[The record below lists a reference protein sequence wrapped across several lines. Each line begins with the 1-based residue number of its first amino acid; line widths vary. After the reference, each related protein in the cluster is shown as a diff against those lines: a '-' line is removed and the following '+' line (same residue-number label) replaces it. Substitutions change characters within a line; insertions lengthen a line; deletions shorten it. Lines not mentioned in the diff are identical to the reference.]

1 MASRKKRQTY
11 VEELVDALVNMGV
24 TGQFSGELTATP
36 FRKETGEDTNF
47 NIGGNAEID
56 YKNDAVD
63 LNAYYD
69 YGKNSMF
76 NDEQNTLGGSV
87 TAKLPFADLTVGGSR
102 TQPNNSFYHD
112 PSSTKFNAGVDVPV
126 LGGVFS
132 LKRVIDHFNDQ
143 KNRQDRASFNR
154 TGVFSGN
161 DVVDLYGKRNT
172 RPSEK
177 PENIIGLKY
186 TLPF

>member
-1 MASRKKRQTY
+1 MASSKNRLTY
-11 VEELVDALVNMGV
+11 AEELVNALVKMGV

-36 FRKETGEDTNF
+36 FRKETGKDTNF
-47 NIGGNAEID
+47 NIGGNAEIG

-76 NDEQNTLGGSV
+76 NDEQNTIGGSV
-87 TAKLPFADLTVGGSR
+87 TAKSPVADLTVGGSR

-112 PSSTKFNAGVDVPV
+112 PSSTQFNAGVDVPV

-132 LKRVIDHFNDQ
+132 LERFIDHFNDQ

-154 TGVFSGN
+154 TGVFRDD
-161 DVVDLYGKRNT
+161 DVVDLYGIRNK

-177 PENIIGLKY
+177 PENIIGLNY